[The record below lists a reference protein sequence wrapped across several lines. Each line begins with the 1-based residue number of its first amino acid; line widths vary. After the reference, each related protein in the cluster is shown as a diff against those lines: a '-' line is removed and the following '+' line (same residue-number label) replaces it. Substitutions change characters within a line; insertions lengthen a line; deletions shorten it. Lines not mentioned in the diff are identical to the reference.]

1 MTPLSKTSIEAL
13 LNSARRLAPFLLLLL
28 ALFGFAPA
36 PAVAVET
43 RTSPEQASKFV
54 EDLGHQFVT
63 LLGSNDG
70 HGLGQHRHAF
80 EVLVREGFDLELI
93 GRFVLARSW
102 KAATAAQQLEYQR
115 LFALWTI
122 NTYGRLLGGNQ
133 GGSITVIGAESIDGR
148 DALVRTKINLL
159 NATPMEIDLRVR
171 DTDGQMKIVEVLM
184 ASASMSVTQRDEF
197 ASVIQHRGVDG
208 LIAVLST
215 RVGNLQAEA
224 TRD

>member
-1 MTPLSKTSIEAL
+1 MAPVSKTSIEVL
-13 LNSARRLAPFLLLLL
+13 LNSARRLAPSLMLLL

-36 PAVAVET
+36 PAAAVET

-54 EDLGHQFVT
+54 EDLGHRFET

-102 KAATAAQQLEYQR
+102 KAATATQQLEYQR

-122 NTYGRLLGGNQ
+122 NSYGRLLGGNQ
-133 GGSITVIGAESIDGR
+133 GGSIAVIGAESIDGR
-148 DALVRTKINLL
+148 DALVRTKISLL
-159 NATPMEIDLRVR
+159 NAKPIEIDLRVR

-208 LIAVLST
+208 LIAVLGT
-215 RVGNLQAEA
+215 RVGSLQAEA
-224 TRD
+224 TQD